1 MTAPPSYDELRSLN
15 SGRCRPPLPRC
26 SPATAA
32 AAAAWRAARPTR
44 PSVRLSPFVGVADAA
59 VLAAAAAATY
69 AARPVGVLAPLGSG
83 WHAASQRS
91 LAVCM
96 LGVAAALA
104 VLSLVLLG
112 VLGAPFCTRRRLGA
126 AAARRGTSLGTSLL
140 LHSVGFGVL
149 ARALWSCVTIGP
161 FTYTTSAQQSRTPAL
176 AAAAASLLSSS
187 AASPSSAPPTP
198 AQPTAPKKRL

>member
-1 MTAPPSYDELRSLN
+1 MAGSAPDTAF
-15 SGRCRPPLPRC
+15 GAPL
-26 SPATAA
+26 A
-32 AAAAWRAARPTR
+32 
-44 PSVRLSPFVGVADAA
+44 LVGVADAA

-104 VLSLVLLG
+104 VLSLVLIG
-112 VLGAPFCTRRRLGA
+112 VLGAPFLYAATFGCGGGATGNLLGI
-126 AAARRGTSLGTSLL
+126 SLL
-140 LHSVGFGVL
+140 LHSVGFGAL

-161 FTYTTSAQQSRTPAL
+161 FTYTTSAQQSRTP
-176 AAAAASLLSSS
+176 
-187 AASPSSAPPTP
+187 
-198 AQPTAPKKRL
+198 